1 MHMTQKPAEYSEA
14 AVRKF
19 PEQVVIAVAR
29 DNNGICNP
37 ITLGWTMI
45 TSHKPPMMA
54 LSVGFSRYSCEVI
67 RQAGEFVIA
76 FPSQHMAEDVLSFG
90 TISGRDANK
99 LEECGTNVLP
109 AEKIDCVL
117 LSNAVANF
125 ECRLTA
131 ELETGDHAL
140 FAGEVVRSWAHTGK
154 PKRLYT
160 IGSGYSMG
168 TVIPEEVMKYSPGM
182 FGNKGKQ

>member
-1 MHMTQKPAEYSEA
+1 MEITQNPAAYSEA

-19 PEQVVIAVAR
+19 PEQVVIAIAR
-29 DNNGICNP
+29 DQNGICNP

-54 LSVGFSRYSCEVI
+54 ISVGFPRYSCEVI
-67 RQAGEFVIA
+67 REAGEFVIA
-76 FPSQHMAEDVLSFG
+76 FPSQDMAKDVLFFG
-90 TISGRDANK
+90 TSSGRDVNK
-99 LEECGTNVLP
+99 LDKSGTHVLP

-117 LSNAVANF
+117 LNDAVANF
-125 ECRLTA
+125 ECRVTG

-140 FAGEVVRSWAHTGK
+140 FAGEILQSWVHSGT

-168 TVIPEEVMKYSPGM
+168 TVIPEEAMKYSPGM
-182 FGNKGKQ
+182 FD